1 MLTQTKSKHLIKLN
15 INLFGGDG
23 GGSLSEDFSKNRQR
37 NQRFTY
43 YEDVDKLTLN
53 LSLSLSL
60 VYFK

>member
-1 MLTQTKSKHLIKLN
+1 M
-15 INLFGGDG
+15 

-60 VYFK
+60 VYFKWRIAHIADVTMQSIML